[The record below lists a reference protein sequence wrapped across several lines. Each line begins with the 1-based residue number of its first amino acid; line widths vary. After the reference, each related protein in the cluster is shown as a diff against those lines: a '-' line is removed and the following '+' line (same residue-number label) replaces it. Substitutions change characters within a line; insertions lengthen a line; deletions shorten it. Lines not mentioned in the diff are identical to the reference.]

1 MVDVPQDREVWEMTV
16 VKADG
21 TRMPTKTVTGLG
33 NALDYEEKQ
42 TRKRDVSHV
51 ESKRIR

>member
-1 MVDVPQDREVWEMTV
+1 MVDVPQDREVWDCTV
-16 VKADG
+16 VKVDG
-21 TRMPTKTVTGLG
+21 TRMPTKRITGLG

>member
-1 MVDVPQDREVWEMTV
+1 MRDVPQDREVWEMTV
-16 VKADG
+16 VKIDG
-21 TRMPTKTVTGLG
+21 TRLPVKRVKGLG

-51 ESKRIR
+51 ESKRVE